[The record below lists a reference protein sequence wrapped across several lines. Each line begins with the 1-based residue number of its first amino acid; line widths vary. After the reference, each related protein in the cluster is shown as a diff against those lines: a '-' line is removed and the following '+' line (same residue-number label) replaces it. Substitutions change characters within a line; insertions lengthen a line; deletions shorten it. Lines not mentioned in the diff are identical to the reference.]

1 MEEAESNNKFSF
13 KPKFVSK
20 YQAFCLLNE
29 FSEYGV
35 NRFMVCPS
43 EIRFNRH
50 VPFTSLP
57 FSNKAI

>member
-20 YQAFCLLNE
+20 YQVFCLLNE

-35 NRFMVCPS
+35 NRFMV
-43 EIRFNRH
+43 
-50 VPFTSLP
+50 
-57 FSNKAI
+57 